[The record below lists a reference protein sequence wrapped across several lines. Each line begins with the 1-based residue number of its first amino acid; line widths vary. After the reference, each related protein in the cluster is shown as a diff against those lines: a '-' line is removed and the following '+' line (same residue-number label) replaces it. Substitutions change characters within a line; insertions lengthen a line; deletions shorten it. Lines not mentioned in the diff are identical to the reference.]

1 MERSQTCSVCSL
13 IINNR
18 TMVDETKN
26 LRMKNRRQ
34 FIIYLSTVHVTVN
47 KKKWRE
53 TQIPTESAA
62 HKHKPI
68 QYKIINFGHFHV
80 QACWS
85 DRNEADIHKFG
96 KPQTLEHNS
105 TQKCEWTDREE
116 WYRNNFHTIFQFQ
129 KPFLTKW
136 NEKKRWPDI
145 YVLIIVRVIWCD
157 CKMNSSR
164 RAEIR

>member
-1 MERSQTCSVCSL
+1 MFCLQFDNQQSNDGGRNQKPPNEKPQTIHNLL
-13 IINNR
+13 IYGTCNC
-18 TMVDETKN
+18 
-26 LRMKNRRQ
+26 Q
-34 FIIYLSTVHVTVN
+34 Q
-47 KKKWRE
+47 KKWRE

-136 NEKKRWPDI
+136 HEKKRWPDI